1 MTDQHT
7 VRLGT
12 RGSALATTQS
22 GIVARALEEA
32 AAAQGNALTVEL
44 VEISTRGDVDPTPLA
59 ELGGVGVFAAV
70 LRHALLGG
78 ECDLAVHSFKDLP
91 TAPVPG
97 LVVAAVPQREDPRDA
112 LCTRGGAE
120 SGARLADLPRGARV
134 GTGSPRRAAQLLAVR
149 PDLEIVAIRG
159 NVPTRLARVVG
170 SVNGKVG
177 GGDGPMG
184 ATREPDLDGVVLAL
198 SGLRRLGLES
208 YATEVLEAVPTGGL
222 TAGSTTAP
230 AAAGSA
236 PVMVPAASQGALAV
250 ETRADLAETDP
261 VLAAALAALDDPATH
276 SAARAERALMR
287 RLEAGCAAP
296 VGAIAT
302 PVGDGEA
309 LRLDAVVAAL
319 DGLTL
324 LRRDATATVAEPEDL
339 GIAVAEALLADGAA
353 ELVDL
358 HATKE
363 KPVHEAPRKNGSEP
377 TAAPAQDAA
386 AAAAPEGA
394 SAEAETSA
402 RARAPRDAR
411 ALDGVRV
418 LLPRTKPDDRM
429 AAGLEAAGAV
439 VDRVDVTRTVPGPAG
454 PRERA
459 AADLAAGEYAW
470 LVLASPRT
478 LENIDVTGVPES
490 TRLAIIGPGTAHVVT
505 KALGRRPDVVA
516 AGSSAALLELEPMST
531 GPEPGASGAARRI
544 LLPGSKLAGPTLVDG
559 LTAAGWEVDVVSAYT
574 MEEVAPEDLPTG
586 FAADWAGG
594 AYDVVVLTAG
604 SSTRALLHLAGPVP
618 EGTRVVTIGTPTAVA
633 ARAEGIDVDVIA
645 KAPTPPG
652 VRSAVIEALS
662 KRPADDRPA

>member
-1 MTDQHT
+1 MTADSATHK

-32 AAAQGNALTVEL
+32 AAAQGNALEVEL

-134 GTGSPRRAAQLLAVR
+134 GTGSPRRASQLLAVR
-149 PDLEIVAIRG
+149 PDLEVVAIRG

-170 SVNGKVG
+170 TVNGAVG

-276 SAARAERALMR
+276 AAARAERALMR

-302 PVGDGEA
+302 PVGDGET
-309 LRLDAVVAAL
+309 LRLDAVVASL
-319 DGLTL
+319 DGRTL
-324 LRRDATATVAEPEDL
+324 LRRDATTSVAEPEDL
-339 GIAVAEALLADGAA
+339 GVSVAEALLADGAA

-363 KPVHEAPRKNGSEP
+363 KPVHDAPRKNGTE
-377 TAAPAQDAA
+377 
-386 AAAAPEGA
+386 PEGA
-394 SAEAETSA
+394 PTEPPEEPASA
-402 RARAPRDAR
+402 RARAPRDAH

-429 AAGLEAAGAV
+429 AAGLEAAGAR
-439 VDRVDVTRTVPGPAG
+439 VDRVDVTRTVPGLAG

-490 TRLAIIGPGTAHVVT
+490 TKLAIIGPGTAHVVT

>member
-1 MTDQHT
+1 MTVASVPHK

-22 GIVARALEEA
+22 GLVARALEEV
-32 AAAQGNALTVEL
+32 AAAQGNALEVEL

-70 LRHALLGG
+70 LRHALLAG

-97 LVVAAVPQREDPRDA
+97 LVIAAVPPREDPRDA
-112 LCTRGGAE
+112 LCTVGGAE
-120 SGARLADLPRGARV
+120 SGPRLADLPRGARV
-134 GTGSPRRAAQLLAVR
+134 GTGSPRRAAQLLAAR
-149 PDLEIVAIRG
+149 PDLEVVAIRG

-170 SVNGKVG
+170 TV

-208 YATEVLEAVPTGGL
+208 YATEVLEAVPGA
-222 TAGSTTAP
+222 TA
-230 AAAGSA
+230 A

-319 DGLTL
+319 DGRTV
-324 LRRDATATVAEPEDL
+324 LRRDATTTATEPEDL

-363 KPVHEAPRKNGSEP
+363 KPVHEAPRKNSSEAQGAPAAPSEEP
-377 TAAPAQDAA
+377 TGTD
-386 AAAAPEGA
+386 
-394 SAEAETSA
+394 TSA
-402 RARAPRDAR
+402 RARAPRDAH

-429 AAGLEAAGAV
+429 ATGLEAAGAR

-470 LVLASPRT
+470 LILASPRT

-505 KALGRRPDVVA
+505 KALGRRPDIVA
-516 AGSSAALLELEPMST
+516 AGSSAALLELDPMRT
-531 GPEPGASGAARRI
+531 GPEPGATGAARRI

-574 MEEVAPEDLPTG
+574 MEEVAPEALPGG
-586 FAADWAGG
+586 FAAEWADG

-604 SSTRALLHLAGPVP
+604 SSTRALLNLAGPVP
-618 EGTRVVTIGTPTAVA
+618 ERTRVVTIGTPTAVA
-633 ARAEGIDVDVIA
+633 AREAGIDVDVIA

-662 KRPADDRPA
+662 RLSDDRPA

>member
-1 MTDQHT
+1 MTAASVPHKI
-7 VRLGT
+7 RLGT

-22 GIVARALEEA
+22 GLVARALEEV
-32 AAAQGNALTVEL
+32 AAAQGNALEVEL

-70 LRHALLGG
+70 LRHALLAG

-97 LVVAAVPQREDPRDA
+97 LVIAAVPPREDPRDA
-112 LCTRGGAE
+112 LCTVGGAE
-120 SGARLADLPRGARV
+120 SGPRLADLPRGARV
-134 GTGSPRRAAQLLAVR
+134 GTGSPRRAAQLLAAR
-149 PDLEIVAIRG
+149 PDLEVVAIRG

-170 SVNGKVG
+170 TV

-184 ATREPDLDGVVLAL
+184 ASREPDLDGVVLAL

-208 YATEVLEAVPTGGL
+208 YASEVLKAVPQGAGTERVSPAGASG
-222 TAGSTTAP
+222 TA
-230 AAAGSA
+230 A

-261 VLAAALAALDDPATH
+261 VLAGALAALDDPAAH
-276 SAARAERALMR
+276 AAARAERALMR

-319 DGLTL
+319 DGRTL
-324 LRRDATATVAEPEDL
+324 LRRDATASVVEPEDL

-363 KPVHEAPRKNGSEP
+363 KPVHEAPRKNPAEP
-377 TAAPAQDAA
+377 DGEPAAAASQEAA
-386 AAAAPEGA
+386 AAADATAGEPATA
-394 SAEAETSA
+394 SAATG
-402 RARAPRDAR
+402 RARAPRDAH
-411 ALDGVRV
+411 ALEGVRV

-429 AAGLEAAGAV
+429 AAGLEAAGAR

-505 KALGRRPDVVA
+505 KALGRRPDIVA
-516 AGSSAALLELEPMST
+516 AGSSAALLELDPMRT
-531 GPEPGASGAARRI
+531 GPEPGATGAARRI

-574 MEEVAPEDLPTG
+574 MEEVAPEALPGG
-586 FAADWAGG
+586 FAAEWADG

-604 SSTRALLHLAGPVP
+604 SSTRALLNLAGPVP
-618 EGTRVVTIGTPTAVA
+618 ERTRVVTIGTPTAVA
-633 ARAEGIDVDVIA
+633 AREAGIDVDVIA

-652 VRSAVIEALS
+652 VRSAVIEALA
-662 KRPADDRPA
+662 P

>member
-1 MTDQHT
+1 MTDRHT

-70 LRHALLGG
+70 LRHALLDG

-97 LVVAAVPQREDPRDA
+97 LVIAAVPQREDPRDA

-208 YATEVLEAVPTGGL
+208 YATEVLEAVPPGGL

-319 DGLTL
+319 DGRTL
-324 LRRDATATVAEPEDL
+324 LRRDATATVSEPEDL
-339 GIAVAEALLADGAA
+339 GIAVAGALLADGAA

-363 KPVHEAPRKNGSEP
+363 KPVHDAPRKNG
-377 TAAPAQDAA
+377 TG
-386 AAAAPEGA
+386 PEGA
-394 SAEAETSA
+394 SAAPSEEPASA
-402 RARAPRDAR
+402 RARAPRDAH

-429 AAGLEAAGAV
+429 AAGLEAAGAA

-454 PRERA
+454 PREHA

-470 LVLASPRT
+470 LILASPRT

-490 TRLAIIGPGTAHVVT
+490 TKLAIIGPGTAHVVT

-574 MEEVAPEDLPTG
+574 MEEVAPGDLPTG

-652 VRSAVIEALS
+652 VRSAVIEALG

>member
-1 MTDQHT
+1 MTDRYT

-32 AAAQGNALTVEL
+32 AAARGNALEVEL

-70 LRHALLGG
+70 LRHALLDG

-97 LVVAAVPQREDPRDA
+97 LVVAAVPQREDPRAA
-112 LCTRGGAE
+112 LCTRGGGE

-170 SVNGKVG
+170 TVNGKVG

-184 ATREPDLDGVVLAL
+184 ATGEHDLDGVVLAL

-208 YATEVLEAVPTGGL
+208 YATEVLEAVPGA
-222 TAGSTTAP
+222 TA
-230 AAAGSA
+230 A

-276 SAARAERALMR
+276 AAARAERALMR

-296 VGAIAT
+296 GGAIAT
-302 PVGDGEA
+302 PGGDGEA
-309 LRLDAVVAAL
+309 LRLDAVVASL
-319 DGLTL
+319 DGRTL
-324 LRRDATATVAEPEDL
+324 LRRDATATVIEPEDL

-363 KPVHEAPRKNGSEP
+363 KPVHEAPRKNSSEAQGAPAAPPEEP
-377 TAAPAQDAA
+377 T
-386 AAAAPEGA
+386 G
-394 SAEAETSA
+394 TSA
-402 RARAPRDAR
+402 RARAPRDAH
-411 ALDGVRV
+411 ALDGVRA

-429 AAGLEAAGAV
+429 AAGLEAAGAR

-490 TRLAIIGPGTAHVVT
+490 TKLAIIGPGTAHVVT

-586 FAADWAGG
+586 FAADWASG

-618 EGTRVVTIGTPTAVA
+618 EQTRVVTIGTPTAGA

-652 VRSAVIEALS
+652 VRSAVIEALG